1 MAGMPSTSKLSL
13 IVTGSP
19 SRGRAVP
26 AFQCRSEI
34 GGCLACALP
43 VKRNDGIELR
53 VDGVDPIE
61 GHLDQFRRGQFPA
74 PHPGQQHRG
83 GLRQQFLV
91 HDAAALGSSD
101 WASAAWAEQRQR
113 FARQK
118 QPWIDRALF
127 MRLEPDEHD
136 QEPVDDNSRI
146 ARRATRRASR

>member
-19 SRGRAVP
+19 SRGRARSRLPVP
-26 AFQCRSEI
+26 IGI

-113 FARQK
+113 LPARSSLGSTE
-118 QPWIDRALF
+118 ALF
-127 MRLEPDEHD
+127 HAPG
-136 QEPVDDNSRI
+136 
-146 ARRATRRASR
+146 ARRA